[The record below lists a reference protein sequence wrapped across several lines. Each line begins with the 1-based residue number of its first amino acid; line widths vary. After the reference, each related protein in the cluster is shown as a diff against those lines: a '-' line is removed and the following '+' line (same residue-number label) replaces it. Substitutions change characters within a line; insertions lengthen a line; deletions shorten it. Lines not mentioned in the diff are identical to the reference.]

1 MVVFLSLSWRGAPC
15 LPWRRRCPCQLTVSL
30 SGGLHIVY
38 SVGDVPV
45 LCQHSVFFQIYRPD
59 GEQVEKRRDEV
70 APNKCPPPPLLLLV
84 LAKGDATSRGRDAQ
98 SHSDTANMGT
108 ETSMHLFSPLL
119 WGGTK
124 RCPPPPSCCLCWDRL
139 LHQIKLC
146 IKLNSNHHPKVST
159 DHKERTTAPPP
170 KDEEEGKMPSIL
182 WLEQLHHVSFWRRK
196 TPPPKR
202 GWCGWW
208 CVPFLLLLWVAE
220 PPPLFFGWCCL
231 LLILLWVGG
240 AFSASS

>member
-1 MVVFLSLSWRGAPC
+1 MR
-15 LPWRRRCPCQLTVSL
+15 PCQLTVSL

-70 APNKCPPPPLLLLV
+70 APNKCPPLPLPPPSCCLCWPREV
-84 LAKGDATSRGRDAQ
+84 PPPEDVMHRATVTRPTWALKHQ
-98 SHSDTANMGT
+98 CIY
-108 ETSMHLFSPLL
+108 FPPPLL

-170 KDEEEGKMPSIL
+170 KDKEEGKMTLIL
-182 WLEQLHHVSFWRRK
+182 WLEQLHHVSFWRRT